1 MEQDTSKATQEQCSN
16 NCVFSIFIPTYNRA
30 HTLPRAFESIE
41 SQSFRSFEVVIVDD
55 GSTDGTADLVEKWRS
70 EVTFP
75 VYYYRQE
82 NQGKHAAF
90 NTALPHLHGELTI
103 VLDSDDKL
111 ADEALTIFY
120 RYWQSIDKAER
131 KAFAGVE
138 GLTAF
143 FDGRIAGHRFPKDT
157 FDSDYIHL
165 HRHYRIRGDKK
176 NAIRTDILRRF
187 PYPQFPGERHVRPS
201 LLWERI
207 SKEFKFR
214 YFNEVVQ
221 LIEYQEGGLS
231 DNRFRL
237 RVSNPQGF
245 RYYYLE
251 HIRTLG
257 LGDRF
262 GRRLD
267 SYVKY
272 IRFSLLSGIGL
283 RQQLREVDSI
293 VLWLLSLPYGTV
305 KWLRDRIKIRFE
317 GLRNRSTM
325 KK

>member
-1 MEQDTSKATQEQCSN
+1 M
-16 NCVFSIFIPTYNRA
+16 
-30 HTLPRAFESIE
+30 
-41 SQSFRSFEVVIVDD
+41 VIVDD
-55 GSTDGTADLVEKWRS
+55 GSTDGTADLVENWRS
-70 EVTFP
+70 GVTFP
-75 VYYYRQE
+75 VNYYWQE

-90 NTALPHLHGELTI
+90 NAALPHLHGELTV

-111 ADEALTIFY
+111 ADEALAIFH
-120 RYWQSIDKAER
+120 RYWLSIDEAER
-131 KAFAGVE
+131 NAFAGVE

-143 FDGRIAGHRFPKDT
+143 FDGRISGHRFPEDT

-237 RVSNPQGF
+237 RMNNPQGF

-251 HIRTLG
+251 QIRTFG
-257 LGDRF
+257 LGDRV

-267 SYVKY
+267 HYMKY
-272 IRFSLLSGIGL
+272 IRYSLHSGIGL
-283 RQQLREVDSI
+283 RQQLREIDSI
-293 VLWLLSLPYGTV
+293 AFWLLSLPMSTV
-305 KWLRDRIKIRFE
+305 KWLRDRIKLRFE
-317 GLRNRSTM
+317 GSKKPSTLTR
-325 KK
+325 KKSP